1 MLENRVAFWLRLAQK
16 GEHLACHL
24 MLLHF
29 LAANVEMNSSSSRI
43 PLIIVEQQVSTSN
56 TTPSASPSNWQ
67 THPSLPSGFEHH
79 IHCEGVNEVTKAHY
93 S

>member
-1 MLENRVAFWLRLAQK
+1 MLENRVATDLQQK

-29 LAANVEMNSSSSRI
+29 LAANVEMNSSSRI

-56 TTPSASPSNWQ
+56 TTPSPSNWQ